1 MRTFRIPSIRV
12 HRAAPACSCLLLMM
26 LWLLAATPSSAD
38 PVDDAEGLWEYTGLV
53 TRDGQSLPLTGVFLI
68 SEGVFVQQSIFNEEP
83 FATAG
88 SMAHVGPYWAG
99 GAGMRL
105 TSNQTLSLDPK
116 SDAPVR
122 SAGVLQHDLK
132 VERDGDNLTLT
143 FGAGTSTVQTFR
155 RLGAASD
162 TRLVKLKDGAL
173 ALADEYFILVVG
185 NESRVVSGYGTYEQ
199 NGPRLALDVIRW
211 AESDGATVVNERD
224 VELSAELVADALV
237 LGDGRRIPL
246 AP

>member
-1 MRTFRIPSIRV
+1 MKTFRVPQDNASGAV
-12 HRAAPACSCLLLMM
+12 QLLRAGPACWGVLMM
-26 LWLLAATPSSAD
+26 MLSLLASISSSAD

-162 TRLVKLKDGAL
+162 TRLVKL
-173 ALADEYFILVVG
+173 
-185 NESRVVSGYGTYEQ
+185 
-199 NGPRLALDVIRW
+199 
-211 AESDGATVVNERD
+211 
-224 VELSAELVADALV
+224 
-237 LGDGRRIPL
+237 
-246 AP
+246 